1 MKSNTTKF
9 HVGLHVSN
17 VERST
22 GFYREFFHKKPI
34 KQFDDYAKF
43 ETGQIV
49 LSLIQKE
56 NASKPGFG
64 HFGLRVS
71 TDEEL
76 QAQYKRLEKG
86 GYTMLVEE
94 KTDCC
99 YALQDKFWIR
109 DPDGYNWEV
118 YTFLEDTKEGLRPE
132 VEKAGKEVC
141 CSPDCC

>member
-1 MKSNTTKF
+1 MKTNAIKF

-17 VERST
+17 IERST
-22 GFYREFFHKKPI
+22 GFYREFLQTEPL

-43 ETGQIV
+43 ETDQIV

-56 NASKPGFG
+56 NGAKPGFG

-71 TDEEL
+71 TDEQL
-76 QAQYKRLEKG
+76 QARHKKLEKE

-99 YALQDKFWIR
+99 YALQDKFWVK

-118 YTFLEDTKEGLRPE
+118 YTFLGDTKEGLRPE
-132 VEKAGKEVC
+132 AEKAGEEVC
-141 CSPDCC
+141 CSPGCC